1 MPARSARPRDAL
13 VLPAKGEG
21 RAAVLFLAMD
31 SQWRFAGFGER
42 TGLDYGALETVAR
55 LAKIDLEPTDELLA
69 DLRVME
75 YAALKVFRQRAEQE
89 ARKR

>member
-1 MPARSARPRDAL
+1 MDVQAREPL
-13 VLPAKGEG
+13 PLPAKGEG
-21 RAAVLFLAMD
+21 RAALLFIAMD

-42 TGLDYGALETVAR
+42 TGLDYGALDTVAR
-55 LAKIDLEPTDELLA
+55 LAKVEMEPTDELLA

-75 YAALKVFRQRAEQE
+75 HAALKVFRKRAEQE